1 MSRSRSP
8 VAIDFGEHA
17 VRALQIERRGDTF
30 RVRAA
35 ASEAVERSA
44 SAPTEWRDRAV
55 ETGRRLLKN
64 HGFRG
69 SSAIVALRLS
79 DITTRHIRVPTE
91 KLEHAGELIAKQVQD
106 QSNDDV
112 ELSICP
118 LPIAELFDQGERKRE
133 FLCCIAKSDAIQQLI
148 DVTEAIGLV
157 PVAIDLEPCALVRP
171 YVHRSPTESFLHLDI
186 GAENSRITIVRGG
199 APVLM
204 RSAAVGANRLQD
216 LLRTRL
222 QMEIE
227 DLLDLTPEPG
237 SAEQAELHDTLLGTL
252 AEPIETLLVRVA
264 DGIRYCGA
272 LFQGRA
278 VNLMRVSGRIAAL
291 PGLVPYLGRRIGIT
305 AEVAEPFA
313 GITDGPPLSG
323 FDTALGLAI
332 RGATA

>member
-1 MSRSRSP
+1 MARSRSP

-17 VRALQIERRGDTF
+17 VRALQIERRGDSF

-44 SAPTEWRDRAV
+44 APGEWRDRAI

-79 DITTRHIRVPTE
+79 DISTRHIRIATE
-91 KLEHAGELIAKQVQD
+91 KLDQAGELIAKQVQD
-106 QSNDDV
+106 QSDADA

-133 FLCCIAKSDAIQQLI
+133 FLCCIAKDDAIRQLI

-171 YVHRSPTESFLHLDI
+171 YVHRAPNESFLHLDI
-186 GAENSRITIVRGG
+186 GGENSRITIVRGG

-204 RSAAVGANRLQD
+204 RSAAIGANGLQT
-216 LLRTRL
+216 LLRERL

-227 DLLDLTPEPG
+227 DLLDLAPEAG
-237 SAEQAELHDTLLGTL
+237 SAEQIELHDTLVGAL
-252 AEPIETLLVRVA
+252 AEPLEALLVRVA
-264 DGIRYCGA
+264 DGVRYCGA

-305 AEVAEPFA
+305 AELAMPFV
-313 GITDGPPLSG
+313 GITDGPPLAG

-332 RGATA
+332 RGATE

>member
-1 MSRSRSP
+1 MARSRSP
-8 VAIDFGEHA
+8 VALDFGEHA
-17 VRALQIERRGDTF
+17 VRALQIERRGETF

-35 ASEAVERSA
+35 AAEPVARSDD
-44 SAPTEWRDRAV
+44 APADWRDGAI
-55 ETGRRLLKN
+55 EAGRRLLKS

-69 SSAIVALRLS
+69 SSAIVALRLA
-79 DITTRHIRVPTE
+79 DITTRHIRIPTE
-91 KLEHAGELIAKQVQD
+91 KLDQAGELIARQVQD
-106 QSNDDV
+106 QSAADA

-133 FLCCIAKSDAIQQLI
+133 FLCCIAKDDAIRNLI
-148 DVTEAIGLV
+148 GVTEAIGLV

-171 YVHRSPTESFLHLDI
+171 YVHRNPTESFLHLDI
-186 GAENSRITIVRGG
+186 GAENARITIVRGG

-204 RSAAVGANRLQD
+204 RSAAVGGDRIRT
-216 LLRTRL
+216 LLRERL

-227 DLLDLTPEPG
+227 DLLDLAPEPG
-237 SAEQAELHDTLLGTL
+237 SAEQIELHETLLGAL
-252 AEPIETLLVRVA
+252 AEPLESLLVRVA

-278 VNLMRVSGRIAAL
+278 VNLMRVSGRIATL

-305 AEVAEPFA
+305 AELAEPFA
-313 GITDGPPLSG
+313 GLTDGPRLSG